1 MTLVVF
7 ESAENGVATVEVEA
21 PAGTRLVDLCDE
33 RNAPVPFSCRSASCG
48 TCRIDVLEGADLLEP
63 PRDEELD
70 VLDIFGDDPARRRLC
85 CQARIGAA
93 SGRIRVRP
101 ADP

>member
-1 MTLVVF
+1 MPLVVF
-7 ESAENGVATVEVEA
+7 ESAEPGVPSVEVDA
-21 PAGTRLVDLCDE
+21 PDGARLVDLCDE
-33 RNAPVPFSCRSASCG
+33 RCAPVPFSCRSASCG
-48 TCRIDVLEGADLLEP
+48 TCRVDVLEGADRLEP

-85 CQARIGAA
+85 CQARALPGE
-93 SGRIRVRP
+93 GRIRVRP